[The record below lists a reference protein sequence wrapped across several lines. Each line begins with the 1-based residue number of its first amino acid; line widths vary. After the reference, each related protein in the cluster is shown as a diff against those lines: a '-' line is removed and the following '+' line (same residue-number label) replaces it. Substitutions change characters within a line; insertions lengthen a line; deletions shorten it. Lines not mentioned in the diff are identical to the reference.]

1 MVAAMC
7 ALQFIGPSSERA
19 HRRVICMAGEPI
31 VAMRVIRGAPSHGVR
46 HGVTLKLMGALQQV
60 LVVDDGRRAVDRS
73 LAADL
78 AGLGYASVTAS
89 IEAADDVLAVIAR
102 PAAILLQLSSSPNPQ
117 TAALANRLRE
127 QMRAGGIP
135 VIDMDDAGPRA
146 GAPVDLKSRI
156 GPYVLNEP
164 EL

>member
-1 MVAAMC
+1 
-7 ALQFIGPSSERA
+7 
-19 HRRVICMAGEPI
+19 
-31 VAMRVIRGAPSHGVR
+31 
-46 HGVTLKLMGALQQV
+46 MGALQQV
-60 LVVDDGRRAVDRS
+60 LVVDDGVRLADHS

-89 IEAADDVLAVIAR
+89 IEACDDVLDVIAR
-102 PAAILLQLSSSPNPQ
+102 PAAVVLQSSHRRD
-117 TAALANRLRE
+117 AAYERLAARLRE
-127 QMRAGGIP
+127 RMKRGGIP
-135 VIDMDDAGPRA
+135 VIEMDGESMPA

>member
-1 MVAAMC
+1 
-7 ALQFIGPSSERA
+7 
-19 HRRVICMAGEPI
+19 
-31 VAMRVIRGAPSHGVR
+31 
-46 HGVTLKLMGALQQV
+46 MGALQQV

-102 PAAILLQLSSSPNPQ
+102 PAAILLQLSNSTNPH
-117 TAALANRLRE
+117 TAALAERLRA

-135 VIDMDDAGPRA
+135 VIDMDDAGPRP